1 MQLVDV
7 DPVEAKSLQAA
18 FQRLAQV
25 GWGGI
30 VGPLVRPRA
39 IPSTLGRDDK
49 VTGIRRQRFGDQ
61 RFADIR
67 SIRISSVDKIDA
79 KLNSSAKN
87 GYCRRSILRWTPD
100 SVARRRIAPK
110 PRRLTVSSSPRVIV
124 PALAAD
130 SVVAFMVFSFI
141 FTLKMLFLYRSEEHT

>member
-49 VTGIRRQRFGDQ
+49 VTRIRRQRFGDQ

-79 KLNSSAKN
+79 K
-87 GYCRRSILRWTPD
+87 
-100 SVARRRIAPK
+100 
-110 PRRLTVSSSPRVIV
+110 
-124 PALAAD
+124 
-130 SVVAFMVFSFI
+130 
-141 FTLKMLFLYRSEEHT
+141 SEERRVGKECRSRWSPYH